1 MLWKK
6 DILPL
11 PLTAWEEST
20 TTEEK
25 IGAGTQTTQMRDR
38 FQKSEAPPA

>member
-6 DILPL
+6 DILLL

-20 TTEEK
+20 TTEEN
-25 IGAGTQTTQMRDR
+25 IGAGTQTQMRDR